1 LYITAFP
8 NAAVSLYYDN
18 AVKLYT
24 TATGTSITGNIAVT
38 GTVDGRDVAADGT
51 KLNTIETGATADQT
65 AAEILAKVA
74 YLPATDDRD
83 MKPSTSGIG
92 STKRGIKSFFS
103 SLGGMT
109 GSADTDYQDVIV
121 LDTYSDATGGK
132 ANALVLDKSTH
143 LIKHYQAVQTAT
155 TWGTPKTLAYT
166 DQYSVG
172 DGELTEINFTSADHT
187 KLNDIEAGAT
197 ADQTADQLLASIKT
211 VDVNGTA
218 GVNAG
223 TLDGLGSGS
232 FLRSDAADTT
242 VSQITIS
249 NANPQIKFND
259 TSSGADDF
267 WVHVNSNNFYVL
279 TDRDE
284 SGAHEG
290 PFPMQLEAD
299 TNKGYIFGG
308 EVWTSANSTAFTSA
322 DNTKLDGI
330 ETGATA
336 DQTAAQL
343 LTAIKT
349 VDGAGSGLD
358 ADLLDGLHASSF
370 ATSAQGTLATNALP
384 KAGGT
389 MTGGIN
395 YNDYFETYSADYS
408 VSTTNRQAL
417 LWNGATIPNGGT
429 YRFTAHIA
437 TTGTDNSATAVYWNQ
452 GGTWK
457 LNVTCQSGTSSN
469 NPEFIIENGVPTL
482 SHDHA
487 ANYTV
492 HVYGERMQLKEGT
505 GTDNYNMFGA
515 DGFMGSVGNVL
526 RYNPAGSGTTY
537 STGDVVFHEGN
548 STAFTSAD
556 NAKLV
561 GIETG
566 ATADQTFDQLLSKTS
581 GTGEYSTN
589 GNLTSGRGSGGVAMT
604 INDGYGNA
612 NLTFN
617 HKQGIPEQLGNGARI
632 VVNTDATSNPNM
644 SFQMGSATTAGVAY
658 ATTERMKL
666 QSTGLTVTGTVTAT
680 SYAGDGSSLTGIAA
694 GAGGGGNDE
703 IFWENGQN
711 VTTSYTITN
720 GKNAM
725 SAGPI
730 TINSGVTVTVGAG
743 ETWTVI

>member
-1 LYITAFP
+1 MATKIIHKKSSVASSVPAAGDLEPGEIAVNLADQKLYSKTTAGAVIELAP
-8 NAAVSLYYDN
+8 NQTAVELLAKIKTVDVNGTAGVNAGTLGGQLPDSTAVSNTIVQRTSSGYIYSNYYN
-18 AVKLYT
+18 G
-24 TATGTSITGNIAVT
+24 TGT
-38 GTVDGRDVAADGT
+38 
-51 KLNTIETGATADQT
+51 
-65 AAEILAKVA
+65 
-74 YLPATDDRD
+74 
-83 MKPSTSGIG
+83 
-92 STKRGIKSFFS
+92 F
-103 SLGGMT
+103 
-109 GSADTDYQDVIV
+109 
-121 LDTYSDATGGK
+121 ATGG
-132 ANALVLDKSTH
+132 NASGMGIFTGTNGNDTFGRS
-143 LIKHYQAVQTAT
+143 YTAAAAR
-155 TWGTPKTLAYT
+155 TL
-166 DQYSVG
+166 
-172 DGELTEINFTSADHT
+172 
-187 KLNDIEAGAT
+187 LNVEDGAT
-197 ADQTADQLLASIKT
+197 ADQTADQLLAAIKT

-232 FLRSDAADTT
+232 FLRSDANDTM
-242 VSQITIS
+242 VSQITVS

-308 EVWTSANSTAFTSA
+308 EVWTSAN
-322 DNTKLDGI
+322 
-330 ETGATA
+330 
-336 DQTAAQL
+336 
-343 LTAIKT
+343 
-349 VDGAGSGLD
+349 DGASSGLD

-408 VSTTNRQAL
+408 VSTTNRKAL

-429 YRFTAHIA
+429 YRFTAHIDS
-437 TTGTDNSATAVYWNQ
+437 TGTDNSATAVYWNQ

-482 SHDHA
+482 SHDHP

-492 HVYGERMQLKEGT
+492 RVYGERMQLKEGT

-548 STAFTSAD
+548 SEAFTSAD
-556 NAKLV
+556 HTKLD

-581 GTGEYSTN
+581 GTGEYSTS
-589 GNLTSGRGSGGVAMT
+589 GHLTSGRGSGGVAMT

-632 VVNTDATSNPNM
+632 VVNTDNTSNPSM
-644 SFQMGSATTAGVAY
+644 IFQMGSATTAGVAY

-711 VTTSYTITN
+711 VTTNYTVTN